1 MGAKLDAALKVAEIV
16 LDNET
21 VGKYLCGQ
29 YSDGSVRSIPDAIR
43 GERENPIKKK
53 KKKKKKGKKKKKN
66 KNKKSGSDNSF
77 RVYQF

>member
-1 MGAKLDAALKVAEIV
+1 MGTKLDAALKVAELV

-43 GERENPIKKK
+43 GERENPVKKK
-53 KKKKKKGKKKKKN
+53 KKKKKKRKKKK
-66 KNKKSGSDNSF
+66 KNKKSGSDDSF

>member
-1 MGAKLDAALKVAEIV
+1 MGTKLDAALKVAELV

-29 YSDGSVRSIPDAIR
+29 YTDGSVRSIPDAIR
-43 GERENPIKKK
+43 GERENPVKKK

-66 KNKKSGSDNSF
+66 KKSGSDDSF

>member
-1 MGAKLDAALKVAEIV
+1 MGAKLDAAIKVAELV

-29 YSDGSVRSIPDAIR
+29 YSDGSIRSIPDAIR
-43 GERENPIKKK
+43 GERENPVKKK

-66 KNKKSGSDNSF
+66 KKSGSDDSF
-77 RVYQF
+77 RIYQF